1 MSKSDQLHTPVSQP
15 HTHTLADGTVYT
27 HTHTPAQS
35 TPHASGSDVLPD
47 IGSDA
52 VSDVGSDVLSDV
64 GSADGSYASHGH
76 SPVHAHVHDPADKK
90 RQLNRLSRIVGHLQH
105 VRLMI
110 EDDADCAEVLVQI
123 AAVRSALNGL
133 GKQIINEH
141 ISHCIAHAVEEGD
154 TTAIEEFQKAIEKY
168 L

>member
-1 MSKSDQLHTPVSQP
+1 MSKSDQPHTPSNQP
-15 HTHTLADGTVYT
+15 HAHTLADGTVYT
-27 HTHTPAQS
+27 HTHTPGQGS
-35 TPHASGSDVLPD
+35 PHA
-47 IGSDA
+47 
-52 VSDVGSDVLSDV
+52 
-64 GSADGSYASHGH
+64 
-76 SPVHAHVHDPADKK
+76 PVHAHVHDPADKK
-90 RQLNRLSRIVGHLQH
+90 RQLNRLSRIIGHLQH

-154 TTAIEEFQKAIEKY
+154 TAAIEEFQKAIEKY

>member
-35 TPHASGSDVLPD
+35 THHASGSDVLPD

-52 VSDVGSDVLSDV
+52 VSDVGS
-64 GSADGSYASHGH
+64 ADGSHTSHTH
-76 SPVHAHVHDPADKK
+76 VPVHAHVHDPADKK

>member
-1 MSKSDQLHTPVSQP
+1 MSKNDQIRTSDGQP
-15 HTHTLADGTVYT
+15 HMHTHTAADKTAYT
-27 HTHTPAQS
+27 HT
-35 TPHASGSDVLPD
+35 
-47 IGSDA
+47 
-52 VSDVGSDVLSDV
+52 
-64 GSADGSYASHGH
+64 
-76 SPVHAHVHDPADKK
+76 HVHDPADKK

-154 TTAIEEFQKAIEKY
+154 TTAIEEFKRAIEKY